1 MSYSPVLQAEGRDVS
16 NLGPSANQDR
26 FMGAYSAL
34 LVDWFPGS
42 RGYHHRESCPCTNG
56 KIQKP
61 DGTPRVITPTSN
73 PFSSSS
79 SNFPSYGPRLCGR
92 WSWINSRIV
101 SRGVCL
107 LDSGL
112 KLIINLRVFLFREL
126 NPVVVIR
133 KPLFRLF
140 TILSTPHSQRER
152 SVPRISP
159 CLHRRL
165 TLLPWRGSIYNSIFN
180 VIR

>member
-1 MSYSPVLQAEGRDVS
+1 MSATLVPAQTKTGLWELTALSWCTGSPVAMGTIIA
-16 NLGPSANQDR
+16 NL
-26 FMGAYSAL
+26 AL
-34 LVDWFPGS
+34 AP
-42 RGYHHRESCPCTNG
+42 TG
-56 KIQKP
+56 KYRSLMVRH
-61 DGTPRVITPTSN
+61 GVITPTSN

-79 SNFPSYGPRLCGR
+79 SNVPSYGPRLCGR

-133 KPLFRLF
+133 KPLLRLF

-159 CLHRRL
+159 CLHRLL

-180 VIR
+180 VIH